1 MAIRARV
8 LRAWL
13 WVALCIA
20 AILTMSG
27 EAFSGSQT
35 SRFLHPLL
43 RWLFPEITV
52 REIWRV
58 HVLVRKGAHLTEY
71 AVLAMLSLRALRLSL
86 ALPPWR
92 IAGLALAIVLAV
104 AGFDEL
110 RQSYLPA
117 RTGSLGDVA
126 INLSGG
132 TLGVLLV
139 VAVHRWF
146 GVGTPA
152 PKGGA

>member
-27 EAFSGSQT
+27 EAFSGAET
-35 SRFLHPLL
+35 SRFLYPLL
-43 RWLFPEITV
+43 RWLFPEITA

-58 HVLVRKGAHLTEY
+58 HVLVRKGAHLAEY
-71 AVLAMLSLRALRLSL
+71 ALLAMLSLRALRLSL
-86 ALPPWR
+86 ALPLWR
-92 IAGLALAIVLAV
+92 IAGLALGIVLAV

-126 INLSGG
+126 INLTGG

-139 VAVHRWF
+139 VALHRRF
-146 GVGTPA
+146 GVGWPA